1 MSKSKSWLPHV
12 VFLLFRRIK
21 LFWDSTKSETFENGL
36 KLACC
41 WPDNMEFEKVQKN
54 AEKGIK
60 II

>member
-12 VFLLFRRIK
+12 VFLSFRRIK
-21 LFWDSTKSETFENGL
+21 LCWDSTKNETFENGL
-36 KLACC
+36 KLVCC
-41 WPDNMEFEKVQKN
+41 SLDNMEFEKVQRN